1 VPRAGLSTDQVVVA
15 GAGLA
20 DEIGFHALTL
30 AVLADRL
37 GVKPPALYKHVES
50 LADLQHRIAALAMNE
65 FGDAA
70 RDALQGKAG
79 LDALTAL
86 FTALRGYV
94 EQHPGRYSA
103 TIGAEFHGEDDP
115 LFAAGLRVIN
125 SIRAVLSG
133 YGIEP
138 DDLDHA
144 IRSLRCT
151 LHGFAMLQ
159 AADAFQWSNDPD
171 ESFTWMIKF
180 ADSGLRTIGAERPR
194 PSRSVPNTQTQEP
207 HQA

>member
-1 VPRAGLSTDQVVVA
+1 MPRAGLSTDQVVAA
-15 GAGLA
+15 GANLA
-20 DEIGFHALTL
+20 DEIGFPALTL
-30 AVLADRL
+30 AVLAERL

-50 LADLQHRIAALAMNE
+50 LADLQHRIAVLGMCE
-65 FGDAA
+65 FGDAV

-79 LDALTAL
+79 LDALTAM

-94 EQHPGRYSA
+94 ERHPGRYSA
-103 TIGAEFHGEDDP
+103 TIGAQFHGDDDP
-115 LFAAGLRVIN
+115 LYVAGLRVIN

-133 YGIEP
+133 YGIAP
-138 DDLDHA
+138 HDLDHA

-180 ADSGLRTIGAERPR
+180 ADAGLHAIGAQRP
-194 PSRSVPNTQTQEP
+194 
-207 HQA
+207 